1 MTEKQPKKNSKIIIA
16 GIVIIIII
24 VAAGAAYYF
33 SLSQMSAPTQTTT
46 VMQTVS
52 VPASTQTSAMQ
63 SAAPLKIAMILP
75 GRIDDLAWNE
85 AGYSSFEALLT
96 SYSQGINTCDC
107 WVQNHESQAQI
118 EADIADFASRGYN
131 LIIGHGFE
139 FQVPVQDVAGQYP
152 NVNFLVVG
160 GWNNSLPNVAI
171 ADVRTD
177 QTGYILGY
185 LAGKMTVTNKIG
197 YIMGARV
204 AELARFEPNFA
215 QGAHDANPKI
225 TFTYGSLPGG
235 GNGILPG
242 GRISVVA
249 VGDFHDLEG
258 AKADAELMA
267 TQGVDV
273 IATMGDGV
281 VLGTIEGA
289 IDKNVSLI
297 GNGVDIADSPPV
309 GAEKLVLGS
318 GSWEWDHVFS
328 AWVNDVNSG
337 KRNGKYWASMTN
349 GGLKIELNANNVP
362 AAIVQQI
369 TTIESQVTS
378 GQIQTNPLGPLLISP
393 STFVTGV
400 ILPTNRYVAR

>member
-1 MTEKQPKKNSKIIIA
+1 MTETQPKKSSKTIIA
-16 GIVIIIII
+16 GVVIIVIII
-24 VAAGAAYYF
+24 AAGAAYYF
-33 SLSQMSAPTQTTT
+33 S
-46 VMQTVS
+46 
-52 VPASTQTSAMQ
+52 QTSVTTQSTTAVSSMAVT

-75 GRIDDLAWNE
+75 GRIDDLAWNQ
-85 AGYSSFEALLT
+85 AGYTSFEDLLT
-96 SYSQGINTCDC
+96 TYNEGINTCGC
-107 WVQNHESQAQI
+107 WVQNHEYQAQI
-118 EADIADFASRGYN
+118 EADIADFASKGFN

-139 FQVPVQDVAGQYP
+139 FQVPVQDVASQYP

-185 LAGKMTVTNKIG
+185 LAGKMTHTNKIG
-197 YIMGARV
+197 YVMGARV

-215 QGAHDANPKI
+215 QGAHDANPAI
-225 TFTYGSLPGG
+225 VFTYGALPGG

-242 GRISVVA
+242 GSISVVA

-267 TQGVDV
+267 GQGVDV

-297 GNGVDIADSPPV
+297 GNGVDIADNPPV

-318 GSWEWDHVFS
+318 GSWKWNYVF
-328 AWVNDVNSG
+328 AQWINDTNSG
-337 KRNGKYWASMTN
+337 KRNGKYWANMNN
-349 GGLKIELNANNVP
+349 GGLEIEINTNNVP
-362 AAIVQQI
+362 AAVQQEVL
-369 TTIESQVTS
+369 TIEQQVKS
-378 GQIQTNPLGPLLISP
+378 GQIQTNPLGPLIISP
-393 STFVTGV
+393 STFVTAATLQV
-400 ILPTNRYVAR
+400 TRYTAT